1 MRALFSRNK
10 PQNTAPVEEELG
22 CPSLR
27 ESIEKTR
34 GALEAAYAGFDNA
47 VEPDLIDC
55 YIYEINAQ
63 LKKYKYL
70 SDLAARQQMLQAS
83 AEPETS
89 DQKSSVRALVS
100 HVFG

>member
-1 MRALFSRNK
+1 MRALFSQNK
-10 PQNTAPVEEELG
+10 PQNAPPVEEELG

-34 GALEAAYAGFDNA
+34 GALEAAYAGFDYA
-47 VEPDLIDC
+47 VDPDLIDC

-70 SDLAARQQMLQAS
+70 SDLAAREHMLRTDE
-83 AEPETS
+83 EPQCS
-89 DQKSSVRALVS
+89 DQKSPVHALVG

>member
-1 MRALFSRNK
+1 MRALFSQNR
-10 PQNTAPVEEELG
+10 PQNIPPIEEELG
-22 CPSLR
+22 CPSLQ

-70 SDLAARQQMLQAS
+70 SDLAAHEHSLQA
-83 AEPETS
+83 AAKPEAS
-89 DQKSSVRALVS
+89 DQKSSVRALVG

>member
-1 MRALFSRNK
+1 MRTLFSQNK
-10 PQNTAPVEEELG
+10 PKNAPPVEEELG

-34 GALEAAYAGFDNA
+34 GALEAAYTGFDYA

-70 SDLAARQQMLQAS
+70 SDLATREHMLPES
-83 AEPETS
+83 AQPETS
-89 DQKSSVRALVS
+89 DQKSPIRTLVG